1 MPSKCLTTSDSI
13 RTKNASDLNEILA
26 LSPLNLNAT
35 DETCS
40 SRIITCSTCNYYMR
54 TGNPDSHIRKSLGGT
69 FAAGMFISREK
80 FDIIKEG
87 NKSTDNEKKKVWK
100 NFKKGVIDHLS
111 SSLHETATL
120 HEEKQQ
126 SLQSR
131 SEKVTGLLVKTTLS
145 SVSAKIAARHFTP
158 MLSMMSSLSFD
169 IGDIG
174 HSR

>member
-1 MPSKCLTTSDSI
+1 
-13 RTKNASDLNEILA
+13 
-26 LSPLNLNAT
+26 
-35 DETCS
+35 
-40 SRIITCSTCNYYMR
+40 MR

-111 SSLHETATL
+111 SSLAWNLTATL

-126 SLQSR
+126 SLQSS